1 MADSDYT
8 VAVVLQ
14 ASDEGMSA
22 GIKKAAEG
30 IEDASDKA
38 KTAKINFMAL
48 MVGLEGLTSGLN
60 QLTGGMRK
68 MTAAMT
74 QTGMATEDQTKKL
87 NEQIAMVELFTGPME
102 SMIAVVKLATVI
114 HAAYTGIVAI
124 ETGVVITA
132 TIANYGLAASMAL
145 VTIGFVGFIAIAGLA
160 FILLTDTERGL
171 DLVSAG
177 LDKTAA
183 AIHAVNDGVRALIDL
198 AVSGGQAVGDFF
210 DNIQGPG
217 GSLLGQDGTKISMG
231 GGALA

>member
-1 MADSDYT
+1 MTDSDDT

-14 ASDEGMSA
+14 ASDEGMSSA
-22 GIKKAAEG
+22 IKTTADG
-30 IEDASDKA
+30 LEDASNKA
-38 KTAKINFMAL
+38 QQAKINFMAL

-87 NEQIAMVELFTGPME
+87 NEQIATIELFTGPME
-102 SMIAVVKLATVI
+102 SLIAIVKLSTVI

-124 ETGVVITA
+124 ETGVVISA
-132 TIANYGLAASMAL
+132 TIANYGLAASMVL
-145 VTIGFVGFIAIAGLA
+145 VTVGLIGFVAIAGLA

-171 DLVSAG
+171 KLVEEG
-177 LDKTAA
+177 LDKTAG
-183 AIHAVNDGVRALIDL
+183 AIQAVNDGVRTLIDL
-198 AVSGGQAVGDFF
+198 AVSGGQAVGDCF

-217 GSLLGQDGTKISMG
+217 GSLVGQDGTRISMG
-231 GGALA
+231 GGSLA